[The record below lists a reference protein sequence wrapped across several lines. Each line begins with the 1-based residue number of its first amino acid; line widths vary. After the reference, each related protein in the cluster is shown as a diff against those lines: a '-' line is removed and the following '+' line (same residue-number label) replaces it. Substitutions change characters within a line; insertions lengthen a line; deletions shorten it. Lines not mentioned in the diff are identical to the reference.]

1 MKKLI
6 KQYKKQQEKPKFTG
20 YLLESDFLQKE
31 IEENLEIIQKFNKL
45 NTEYKRKENKYE

>member
-1 MKKLI
+1 MHKKEKYTI
-6 KQYKKQQEKPKFTG
+6 KNTKFTG
-20 YLLESDFLQKE
+20 YLLHSDFLQKE